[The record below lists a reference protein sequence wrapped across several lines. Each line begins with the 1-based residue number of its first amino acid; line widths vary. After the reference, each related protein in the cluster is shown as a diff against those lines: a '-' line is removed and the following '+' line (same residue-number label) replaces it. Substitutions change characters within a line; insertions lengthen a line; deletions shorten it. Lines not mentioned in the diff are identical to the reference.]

1 MSRTWTIE
9 SASWASLTAG
19 ETFSVR
25 MVLGFTTSPNL
36 VSATLDGTD
45 VCEGDLLKY
54 RKSICIIMI
63 LFSAC
68 EDGWSGDTSSTLCYQ
83 YVSSSE
89 LWEDA
94 QDYCQNLGGELAS
107 VTSSDI
113 NDFLTTLTEDPAWV
127 GGYKNDGNWNWS
139 DGSTFN
145 YTNWGT
151 SGSTQQPDNSG
162 GVQDKIQ
169 INWRSSEIGIG
180 YWDDLETDHY
190 ATGLPFICQK

>member
-139 DGSTFN
+139 DGSTFD
-145 YTNWGT
+145 YTNWAST
-151 SGSTQQPDNSG
+151 PTQQPDNAG
-162 GVQDKIQ
+162 GNQDKIQ
-169 INWRSSEIGIG
+169 INWRSSQIGVG

-190 ATGLPFICQK
+190 ASGLPFICQK

>member
-63 LFSAC
+63 LFAAC

-83 YVSSSE
+83 YFSSYES
-89 LWEDA
+89 WTDA
-94 QDYCQNLGGELAS
+94 SSYCQNLGGELAS

-139 DGSTFN
+139 DGSTFD
-145 YTNWGT
+145 YTNWAST
-151 SGSTQQPDNSG
+151 PTQQPDNAG
-162 GVQDKIQ
+162 GDQDKIQ
-169 INWRSSEIGIG
+169 INWRSSQIGVG

-190 ATGLPFICQK
+190 ASGLPFICQK

>member
-63 LFSAC
+63 LFAAC

-139 DGSTFN
+139 DGSTFD
-145 YTNWGT
+145 YTNLASNT
-151 SGSTQQPDNSG
+151 VKQPDNAG
-162 GVQDKIQ
+162 GDQDKLQ
-169 INWRSSEIGIG
+169 ISFRSSQII
-180 YWDDLETDHY
+180 LKM
-190 ATGLPFICQK
+190 LIFNKL

>member
-1 MSRTWTIE
+1 MSSTWTIE

-54 RKSICIIMI
+54 TKSICMIMI
-63 LFSAC
+63 LFAAC

-139 DGSTFN
+139 DGSTFD
-145 YTNWGT
+145 YTNWAST
-151 SGSTQQPDNSG
+151 PTQQPDNAG
-162 GVQDKIQ
+162 GDQDKIQ
-169 INWRSSEIGIG
+169 INWRSSQIGVG

-190 ATGLPFICQK
+190 ASGLPFICQK

>member
-63 LFSAC
+63 LFAAC

-139 DGSTFN
+139 DGSTFD
-145 YTNWGT
+145 YTNWAST
-151 SGSTQQPDNSG
+151 PTQQPDNAG
-162 GVQDKIQ
+162 GNQDKIQ
-169 INWRSSEIGIG
+169 INWRSSQIGVG

-190 ATGLPFICQK
+190 ASGLPFICQK

>member
-63 LFSAC
+63 LFAAC

-139 DGSTFN
+139 DGSTFD
-145 YTNWGT
+145 YTNWAST
-151 SGSTQQPDNSG
+151 PTQQPDNAG
-162 GVQDKIQ
+162 GDQDKIQ
-169 INWRSSEIGIG
+169 INWRSSQIGVG

-190 ATGLPFICQK
+190 ASGLPFICQK